1 MKKMI
6 SLVSAA
12 VMTASLLLPQ
22 TMAFSAAAQED
33 GDALILSLIHI

>member
-22 TMAFSAAAQED
+22 TLAFSAAAQED
-33 GDALILSLIHI
+33 GCRIQ